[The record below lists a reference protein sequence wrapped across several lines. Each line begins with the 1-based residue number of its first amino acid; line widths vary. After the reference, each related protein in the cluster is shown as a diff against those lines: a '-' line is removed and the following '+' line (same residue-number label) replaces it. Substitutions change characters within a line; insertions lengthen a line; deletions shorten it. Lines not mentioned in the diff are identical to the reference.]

1 MQFHCGVF
9 QSCMSP
15 CPHFHTL
22 MGRVQVYISFTLL
35 GTGVKLLNATASAH
49 WGLVVSASLYTELS
63 RFSVQCTRT
72 ALPTPKNAPLCKL
85 SLLALHIFHS
95 HVLGCLGWVC
105 ARQDFLTYCQIC
117 SRSRARVCVS
127 QPPNLHLIFTAFPCS
142 LNGQSLPLY
151 PSDYFRWFEVLS
163 RHFSSGQGRTQGVL
177 QHRQLVLEHD
187 VDPLYI
193 HTHTHTHVCVCVCVC
208 VDPRLRVACQSKN
221 KMSMCRD

>member
-95 HVLGCLGWVC
+95 HVLGCL
-105 ARQDFLTYCQIC
+105 
-117 SRSRARVCVS
+117 
-127 QPPNLHLIFTAFPCS
+127 
-142 LNGQSLPLY
+142 
-151 PSDYFRWFEVLS
+151 S
-163 RHFSSGQGRTQGVL
+163 RHSCEVHGRHRVVCSTVCMSGLHPEL
-177 QHRQLVLEHD
+177 QQVH
-187 VDPLYI
+187 PLLL
-193 HTHTHTHVCVCVCVC
+193 CVCVYSCGYC
-208 VDPRLRVACQSKN
+208 CSTAAISAKRLAYSAPLEWDPRLPVVENPTLRGHRARCAPIHTQSL
-221 KMSMCRD
+221 